1 MTYSDYL
8 YSLREKR
15 INRMFLN
22 SDSEKRKS
30 VYRELLQCADKNLR
44 FFAGNLCD
52 DITNSDDFVEGISDF
67 IEKNGNLEILLNKYD
82 ESVIKE
88 SNLYKRLAFY
98 AARNYNVT
106 VKSTPVTVNIHLN
119 GKDTPAHFAVADFYA
134 FRLEVD
140 IKKRTAICNMN
151 DEKFSQMLIK
161 TFDKISSDSQTV
173 EIDLVKLFSL
183 KPKKEEHVENS

>member
-1 MTYSDYL
+1 M
-8 YSLREKR
+8 RKKR

-82 ESVIKE
+82 ESLIKE

-98 AARNYNVT
+98 AARNYNVA

-140 IKKRTAICNMN
+140 IEKRTAICNMN

-161 TFDKISSDSQTV
+161 TFEKISSDAQTV

-183 KPKKEEHVENS
+183 KPKEEEHVENS

>member
-1 MTYSDYL
+1 MTYSDYIS
-8 YSLREKR
+8 SLREKR

-30 VYRELLQCADKNLR
+30 VYRELLQCADKKLR

-67 IEKNGNLEILLNKYD
+67 IEKNGSLEILLNKYD
-82 ESVIKE
+82 ASLIKE

-106 VKSTPVTVNIHLN
+106 VKSTPVTVTIHLN
-119 GKDTPAHFAVADFYA
+119 GKDTPAHFAVADYYA

-140 IKKRTAICNMN
+140 IEKRIAICNMN
-151 DEKFSQMLIK
+151 DEKFSQILIQ

-183 KPKKEEHVENS
+183 KPKEEKHVENS